1 MFFNDLLIP
10 ISDAGTVSG
19 VLHVDA
25 SATQHVRAALVGDTE
40 IGVPLNPVD
49 GASLEL
55 WLNAS
60 GGDRSVTLDPSIALG
75 LNGSDLFPWVVS
87 AGQTIF
93 LTLRYDGH
101 RALWFVT
108 SIIGGY

>member
-55 WLNAS
+55 WLNATADS
-60 GGDRSVTLDPSIALG
+60 SVTVNSNIALG